1 MLPLSSEQD
10 CCTDSSSALR
20 LTGSAGAVS
29 ESAAAGGD
37 ELADVLGL
45 QPVDVRGN
53 VGRADAGDHHPL
65 DVGERDAVLRGE
77 FPEAAVNRSD
87 RVRRLDEQRLQQ
99 LRTAEAADFGRA
111 AAHVYP
117 DYNFHSVFEPSCFC
131 YTVLLYTV
139 SRALSRDKP
148 FCIFVKNRVF
158 LFPFAHF
165 YDMI

>member
-1 MLPLSSEQD
+1 MPGELTAKGKVVGLKQ
-10 CCTDSSSALR
+10 TRRALVQ
-20 LTGSAGAVS
+20 G
-29 ESAAAGGD
+29 
-37 ELADVLGL
+37 
-45 QPVDVRGN
+45 
-53 VGRADAGDHHPL
+53 
-65 DVGERDAVLRGE
+65 
-77 FPEAAVNRSD
+77 
-87 RVRRLDEQRLQQ
+87 
-99 LRTAEAADFGRA
+99 A

-117 DYNFHSVFEPSCFC
+117 DYNFHSVYEPSCFC